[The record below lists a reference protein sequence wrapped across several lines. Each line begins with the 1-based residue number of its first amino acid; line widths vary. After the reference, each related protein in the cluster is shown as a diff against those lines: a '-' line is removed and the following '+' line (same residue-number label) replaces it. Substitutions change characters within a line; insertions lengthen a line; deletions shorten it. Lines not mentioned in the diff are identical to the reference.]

1 MKKIPDL
8 VVWNQEQGYYASKL
22 PYGSNL
28 SATSIKME
36 NVEGWKIS
44 KINEINK
51 NFKQQYEELI
61 QTAEKLKREFEI
73 NELLY
78 TKVNFN
84 FQPIQGQVYH
94 LYSKND
100 ESLFLSIIEP
110 SSWNMKYMG
119 SYKLDS
125 SNKWIEVIH

>member
-8 VVWNQEQGYYASKL
+8 VVWNKEQGYYASKL

-28 SATSIKME
+28 SAPSIKME

-44 KINEINK
+44 KIYEINK

-61 QTAEKLKREFEI
+61 QTAEKLKKEFEI

-110 SSWNMKYMG
+110 SSWNMKYIG
-119 SYKLDS
+119 SYKIDS
-125 SNKWIEVIH
+125 SNKWIEVIL